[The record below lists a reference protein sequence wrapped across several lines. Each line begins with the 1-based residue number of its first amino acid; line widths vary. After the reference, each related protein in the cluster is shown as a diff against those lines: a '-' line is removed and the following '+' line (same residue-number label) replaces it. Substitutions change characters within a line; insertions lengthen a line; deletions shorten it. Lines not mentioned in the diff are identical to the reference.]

1 MGEHGNGGTGKRVEQ
16 PQERGILAG
25 LFDRAGGIT
34 RRGFAKGT
42 LATGAAIAAI
52 TLVGCSNSDE
62 KRSTSGEPEVVTDS
76 SKIIDALSE
85 YAEADLGIAATQT
98 WSLAVG
104 TMLFHCE
111 GSWAAAMLAPESAV
125 SPNTL
130 GLLSLSSGAVTT
142 IMETPTRGRGYSFFD
157 LRCADGVFAWIE
169 INYATGDWA
178 LFGQGLS
185 GGALTGQAVQL
196 DSGDADWEPAP
207 FTCTGSSVIWQKM
220 PMATGTKSSETSTC
234 YRWNVGEAEGTGI
247 WESTGRFATHPRV
260 AGTILTIAPRV
271 RNDEGTYYG
280 MTALDLADAEPKQVD
295 QLVLPASIRPFEAVY
310 TGSVFAFSIEA
321 SYDSGGSLGQMGT
334 FIGREGGTYVYFSR
348 EPAAQ
353 IMFSGSRFLIKTQ
366 SAHYLIDTETEQLQ
380 GFSSADRSIG
390 LGDFPASEGSTA
402 TPLVFATVRDAKGV
416 PASVTARLLTI

>member
-1 MGEHGNGGTGKRVEQ
+1 MLGRT
-16 PQERGILAG
+16 
-25 LFDRAGGIT
+25 DGIT
-34 RRGFAKGT
+34 RRSLAKGT

-52 TLVGCSNSDE
+52 TLVGCSNDE
-62 KRSTSGEPEVVTDS
+62 GKPPASGEPEVVTDS

-98 WSLAVG
+98 WSLPLG
-104 TMLFHCE
+104 TTLFHSE
-111 GSWAAAMLAPESAV
+111 GSWAAAMLTPESAV
-125 SPNTL
+125 NPNTL
-130 GLLSLSSGAVTT
+130 GLLSLSSGSITT
-142 IMETPTRGRGYSFFD
+142 VMESPTRGRGYSFHD
-157 LRCADGVFAWIE
+157 LRCADGVLAWVE
-169 INYATGDWA
+169 VNYGTRDWA

-220 PMATGTKSSETSTC
+220 PMATGSKRAETSTC
-234 YRWNVGEAEGTGI
+234 YRWSVGEAEGTGI

-271 RNDEGTYYG
+271 LNEEGTYYG
-280 MTALDLADAEPKQVD
+280 MTALDLADAEPKQID

-334 FIGREGGTYVYFSR
+334 FIGREGGPYVYFSR

-353 IMFSGSRFLIKTQ
+353 IMFEGTRFLIKTQ
-366 SAHYLIDTETEQLQ
+366 SAHYLIDTEKEQLQ

-390 LGDFPASEGSTA
+390 LGDFPASEGNA
-402 TPLVFATVRDAKGV
+402 PTPLVFATVRDAKGI
-416 PASVTARLLTI
+416 PAGVTARLLTI

>member
-1 MGEHGNGGTGKRVEQ
+1 MT
-16 PQERGILAG
+16 RGAE
-25 LFDRAGGIT
+25 DRSRGIT
-34 RRGFAKGT
+34 RRNLAKGA
-42 LATGAAIAAI
+42 LATGAAIAAV
-52 TLVGCSNSDE
+52 TLVGCSSQDGD
-62 KRSTSGEPEVVTDS
+62 RASSGEPEVVTDS

-85 YAEADLGIAATQT
+85 YAEADLGISAVNT

-130 GLLSLSSGAVTT
+130 GLLSLASGSVTT
-142 IMETPTRGRGYSFFD
+142 VMETPTLGRGYSFFD

-169 INYATGDWA
+169 INYGTGDWT

-185 GGALTGQAVQL
+185 DGALVGQAVRL

-220 PMATGTKSSETSTC
+220 PTATGAKRSEVSTC
-234 YRWNVGEAEGTGI
+234 YRWNVGESEGLGI

-271 RNDEGTYYG
+271 RNGEGVHYG
-280 MTALDLADAEPKQVD
+280 MTALDLSGTDPKQVD

-310 TGSVFAFSIEA
+310 TGSAFAFSIEA
-321 SYDSGGSLGQMGT
+321 SYDSGGSLGKMGT
-334 FIGREGGTYVYFSR
+334 FIGREGGPYVYFDR
-348 EPAAQ
+348 EPTAQ

-366 SAHYLIDTETEQLQ
+366 SAHYLIDTEKEQLQ

-390 LGDFPASEGSTA
+390 LGDFPASEGAVA